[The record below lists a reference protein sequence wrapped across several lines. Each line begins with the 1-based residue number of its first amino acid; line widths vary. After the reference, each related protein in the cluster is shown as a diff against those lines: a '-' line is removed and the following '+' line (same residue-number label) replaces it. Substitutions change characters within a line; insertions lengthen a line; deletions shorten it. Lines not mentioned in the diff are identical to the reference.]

1 MKDKLI
7 KALVRLASTQY
18 QDLYMVHGTTEEYV
32 LPEDLI
38 EDVSSLCQLATKNHY
53 RTIFKSDEHTALQ
66 SMLIEIRS
74 LDSDFWNE
82 VGNNNLEH
90 LVYENPIWS
99 NLRLLAEHVFN
110 ALGVSASNFSP
121 KTIDC

>member
-53 RTIFKSDEHTALQ
+53 RTVFKSDEHTALQ
-66 SMLIEIRS
+66 SMLI
-74 LDSDFWNE
+74 
-82 VGNNNLEH
+82 
-90 LVYENPIWS
+90 
-99 NLRLLAEHVFN
+99 
-110 ALGVSASNFSP
+110 
-121 KTIDC
+121 